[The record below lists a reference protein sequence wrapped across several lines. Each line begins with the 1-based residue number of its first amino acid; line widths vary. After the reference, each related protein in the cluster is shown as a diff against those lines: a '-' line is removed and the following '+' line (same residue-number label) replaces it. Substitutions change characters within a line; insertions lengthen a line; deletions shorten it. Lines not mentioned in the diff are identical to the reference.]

1 MGIYKK
7 ISLVFLEAPKLQY
20 AKFSPILQ
28 DDKWKIT
35 IESIFD
41 LPSNSPYQGLLDVK
55 LADKSGLIILQET
68 IEPNIRP
75 IEDEGMCTYKSRFL
89 IKAAIL

>member
-28 DDKWKIT
+28 DGKWQMS
-35 IESIFD
+35 IETIFD

-55 LADKSGLIILQET
+55 LSDKSGLVV
-68 IEPNIRP
+68 IEDTFEADIQP
-75 IEDEGMCTYKSRFL
+75 IENEGIFDY
-89 IKAAIL
+89 